1 MRNLSLSW
9 KIIFPLLIIFVVVFL
24 LCFII
29 STKLQRSLALDLA
42 EEKIETTANLYMD
55 QLNVLMVNGAIHQ
68 RALVQSKVQEERGI
82 NEARV
87 IRAPAITDLFGPGA
101 PDQGIVDDLDKR
113 AIEQGETVLDFQLT
127 GKKPSLTVVKPYKAY
142 EEYRGTACLT
152 CHQVSE
158 GTVMGAVRISYDLSE
173 VFGKIKGNNLRLGAL
188 LLALFSGAGLLLW
201 FIQNYYLKNPLLDAS
216 ARLQQLAQDRNLTT
230 RLIPKGNDEL
240 GGLVSAINQLVASF
254 QGSLKEVHQA
264 TGRLYQTADEIQ
276 QGAQQTDGAIKLQD
290 QETALIATA
299 INEMEASAKEVH
311 ENARLTAETSEQS
324 HEFALSANEQ
334 AKVAVSGIQELSSEI
349 NRIDT
354 VIRTLDSRCGEV
366 DKVLDMI
373 KGIAEQTNLL
383 ALNAAIEAARAG
395 ESGRGFAVVADEV
408 RTLAQRTQQSAADIT
423 DMIGLLQDEAKEAVL
438 AIEKAEG
445 QASGSVLSTQ
455 AAMASLQAIIDQVAR
470 INDLTGLVSASSDE
484 QSAVCSEVS
493 QNITRV
499 RDSSGDTLSQSNA
512 AAQASLQLVAECKVL
527 EKLINHYQLQD
538 QEPSLHIE

>member
-1 MRNLSLSW
+1 
-9 KIIFPLLIIFVVVFL
+9 
-24 LCFII
+24 

-42 EEKIETTANLYMD
+42 EEKVETTANLYMD

-216 ARLQQLAQDRNLTT
+216 TRLQQLAQDRNLTT

-240 GGLVSAINQLVASF
+240 GG
-254 QGSLKEVHQA
+254 
-264 TGRLYQTADEIQ
+264 
-276 QGAQQTDGAIKLQD
+276 
-290 QETALIATA
+290 
-299 INEMEASAKEVH
+299 
-311 ENARLTAETSEQS
+311 
-324 HEFALSANEQ
+324 
-334 AKVAVSGIQELSSEI
+334 
-349 NRIDT
+349 
-354 VIRTLDSRCGEV
+354 
-366 DKVLDMI
+366 
-373 KGIAEQTNLL
+373 
-383 ALNAAIEAARAG
+383 
-395 ESGRGFAVVADEV
+395 
-408 RTLAQRTQQSAADIT
+408 
-423 DMIGLLQDEAKEAVL
+423 
-438 AIEKAEG
+438 
-445 QASGSVLSTQ
+445 
-455 AAMASLQAIIDQVAR
+455 
-470 INDLTGLVSASSDE
+470 
-484 QSAVCSEVS
+484 
-493 QNITRV
+493 
-499 RDSSGDTLSQSNA
+499 
-512 AAQASLQLVAECKVL
+512 
-527 EKLINHYQLQD
+527 
-538 QEPSLHIE
+538 